1 METNKL
7 IRATKIAI
15 HIALANERQAINK
28 LEIAEEELKQARQI
42 SNNKI
47 SLLQELLEEEE

>member
-1 METNKL
+1 MKTDKL
-7 IRATKIAI
+7 IRASKIAV
-15 HIALANERQAINK
+15 HIAFENEKKAMDK
-28 LEIAEEELKQARQI
+28 VKIAEEELEQARQT

>member
-1 METNKL
+1 MKDRL

-15 HIALANERQAINK
+15 QIALANERQAFNK
-28 LEIAEEELKQARQI
+28 LEIAEEELQKARQI

-47 SLLQELLEEEE
+47 SLLQELLEEE